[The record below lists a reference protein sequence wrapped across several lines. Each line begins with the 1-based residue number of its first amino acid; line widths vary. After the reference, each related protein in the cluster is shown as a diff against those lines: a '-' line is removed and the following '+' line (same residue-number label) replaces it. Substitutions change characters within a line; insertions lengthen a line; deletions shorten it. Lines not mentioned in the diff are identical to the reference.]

1 MKSYEKIKE
10 NKTLKTLFFLLFGA
24 IIIGLFFIL
33 RFYFWPFLFAL
44 ILYLAL
50 RPFNDKLEKLVRL
63 RSISSAIIIIGLF
76 LVILVPL
83 FFLFVALA
91 DQTMELYGVIE
102 KEISGGIILKW
113 QKTVLVK
120 KVLLF
125 ININPADVTQKITE
139 LIQNGAVSTVSSF
152 TKLLSFPINFT
163 ISFFF
168 MILMLFFLLKDGY
181 KLDSVIYET
190 LPFPDDL
197 EKMVVDRLKEVIRV
211 LLAGNLMIMAFQGIA
226 IGVGLSIAGISI
238 PLVWG
243 TIAGVLS
250 LIPVVGTSLI
260 WIPAA
265 LVLIFKGAYGWAL
278 FLAIWSLVWYLL
290 LENLVKPKVFGKKLN
305 FHPLLFFF
313 LLLGSIQAFNLPGV
327 LIGPILLTLFYS
339 FWEIYKFF
347 DEYDFSTKNVLHD
360 LAGAE
365 NSEIIADDE

>member
-1 MKSYEKIKE
+1 MNSYEKIKE
-10 NKTLKTLFFLLFGA
+10 NKTLKTLFFLLFGS
-24 IIIGLFFIL
+24 IIIGLIFIF

-44 ILYLAL
+44 ILYMAL
-50 RPFNDKLEKLVRL
+50 RPVNDKLEKIVKQ
-63 RSISSAIIIIGLF
+63 RSLSSTILIVTLF

-91 DQTMELYGVIE
+91 NQTMELYNVIE
-102 KEISGGIILKW
+102 IKITGGMLVDL
-113 QKTVLVK
+113 QKSAFVQKALA
-120 KVLLF
+120 LF
-125 ININPADVTQKITE
+125 NINPGDITKKITE
-139 LIQNGAVSTVSSF
+139 LIQNGAFSTMTSI
-152 TKLLSFPINFT
+152 TKLISLPINFV

-181 KLDSVIYET
+181 KFDSLVYET

-197 EKMVVDRLKEVIRV
+197 EKMIVNRLKEVIRV
-211 LLAGNLMIMAFQGIA
+211 LLAGNLMIMFFQGLA
-226 IGVGLSIAGISI
+226 MGVGLSIAGITM

-265 LVLIFKGAYGWAL
+265 LFLVFKGAYGWAI
-278 FLAIWSLVWYLL
+278 FIAVWSLLWYLI

-327 LIGPILLTLFYS
+327 IIGPILLTLFYS

-347 DEYDFSTKNVLHD
+347 DEYDFSAKKD
-360 LAGAE
+360 LNGTAKTE
-365 NSEIIADDE
+365 LEEISTSDD